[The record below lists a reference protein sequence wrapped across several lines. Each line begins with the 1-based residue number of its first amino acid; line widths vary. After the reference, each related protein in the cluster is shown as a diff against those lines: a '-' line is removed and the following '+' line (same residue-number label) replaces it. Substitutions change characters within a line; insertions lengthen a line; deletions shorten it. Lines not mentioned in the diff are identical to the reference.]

1 MKENEIL
8 REIMRDAK
16 IGWWQAD
23 RNRRV
28 FHISEGLRDLLGVA
42 SCDVTYEE
50 FGKMIT
56 PAYREYALASIGVR
70 GGAERLYPLQ
80 GPEGEIWC
88 YWKLLREEVAEDGGM
103 LLTGYFRVVD
113 PPSEVVRSEEK
124 QRINDLLFRLNS
136 ISQTL
141 LSLLKVDDLDAV
153 VDEILADVL
162 TMFDGGRAYII
173 ESDPEHRLYNCTYE
187 VTAENVAGEQELVS
201 GISMDEVP
209 WWTQR
214 IANGQPVIISSLDE
228 LPDEAFREREVL
240 AMQDIKS
247 LIAVPLL
254 SRDKVWGY
262 AGIDIVNRPR
272 RWTGEDFQWF
282 SSLINII
289 SLCIE
294 LQRSEREAQSERKYL
309 QSLYH
314 HMPLGYAQLR
324 VIRDEQGKPVDLLV
338 LDTNYTAD
346 KIMGTKRETYIGR
359 RISELG
365 LDMEQYLKTFTEVLR
380 SDGFIERDSFYE
392 ISKRWI
398 HSILYTTRSD
408 EVISLFSDTTEMRN
422 AHEAL
427 FNSEKMLRNIFDN
440 VQVGVELYDKE
451 GCLVDINTKNL
462 DIFGI
467 AAKEDVLGINFFENP
482 IVPEEIRRNVRNG
495 QEQSFRLDYPF
506 DRLGGYYPSRK
517 KGSVQIY
524 TKVTMLYDMYGELV
538 NFLVLN
544 IDNTE
549 INEAHHRLEEFE
561 SSFSLVSRFGKVG
574 YARFDL
580 VTRDGYAVPQ
590 WYRNLGEESD
600 TPMTQVIG
608 VYNHVNPEDREAIF
622 REIGR
627 VKANESNGF
636 TLDLRVGLRDGKSGW
651 TRVNVVRNPL
661 NTDPSKIEMVCVN
674 FDVTE
679 LKQTEK
685 SLIEAKN
692 KAEVSDRLKS
702 AFLANMSH
710 EIRTPLNAIVGFSNL
725 LAETDDIAERREYM
739 QVVEENNDLLLKLIS
754 DILDLSKIEAGTFEF
769 NYGMVDVNRMC
780 EEAVRA
786 LSLKVQDKPVEL
798 LFGDHEAQCCIV
810 GDKNRLLQV
819 ITNFINNAVKFTEQ
833 GSITLGYRR
842 EAGDLL
848 FYVEDTGKGISEE
861 HLRTVFDRFVKLNS
875 FAQGTGLGLS
885 ISKSIVEQ
893 MGGHIGVESEE
904 GRGSRFWFTIPAVA
918 CNAGPDDE
926 PSVVAEAPHPV
937 SRQDGKL
944 PLLLVAEDTD
954 SNFLLV
960 SLMFR
965 KEFDIVRAVNG
976 EEAVRICREMKPAAI
991 LMDIKMPVMD
1001 GLEATRRIRAFDPV
1015 VPIVAVTAFAY
1026 DRDRQKA
1033 LAAGANEYVA
1043 KPLSG
1048 EHIRRVLGTLLA
1060 GG

>member
-338 LDTNYTAD
+338 LDANYTAD
-346 KIMGTKRETYIGR
+346 KIMGTARETYIGR

-608 VYNHVNPEDREAIF
+608 IYNHVNPEDREAIF

-754 DILDLSKIEAGTFEF
+754 DILEF
-769 NYGMVDVNRMC
+769 NYGMLDVNRMC

-842 EAGDLL
+842 EARDLL

-976 EEAVRICREMKPAAI
+976 EEAVRICREMNPAAI

-1001 GLEATRRIRAFDPV
+1001 GFEAMRRIRAFDPA

-1060 GG
+1060 EI

>member
-228 LPDEAFREREVL
+228 LPDEAF
-240 AMQDIKS
+240 
-247 LIAVPLL
+247 
-254 SRDKVWGY
+254 
-262 AGIDIVNRPR
+262 
-272 RWTGEDFQWF
+272 
-282 SSLINII
+282 
-289 SLCIE
+289 
-294 LQRSEREAQSERKYL
+294 SEREAQSERKYL

-338 LDTNYTAD
+338 LDANYTAD
-346 KIMGTKRETYIGR
+346 KIMGTARETYIGR

-769 NYGMVDVNRMC
+769 NYGMLDVNRMC
-780 EEAVRA
+780 EEAVRS
-786 LSLKVQDKPVEL
+786 LRLKVQDKPVEL
-798 LFGDHEAQCCIV
+798 LFGDHEAQCRIV

>member
-1 MKENEIL
+1 
-8 REIMRDAK
+8 MRDAK

-42 SCDVTYEE
+42 SCEVTYEE

-80 GPEGEIWC
+80 GAEGEIWC
-88 YWKLLREEVAEDGGM
+88 YWKLLREEVADDGGM

-113 PPSEVVRSEEK
+113 PPSEVVNSQEK

-153 VDEILADVL
+153 VNKILADVL

-187 VTAENVAGEQELVS
+187 VTAENVTGEQELVS

-398 HSILYTTRSD
+398 HSILYTTRPD

-590 WYRNLGEESD
+590 WYHNLGEESD

-608 VYNHVNPEDREAIF
+608 IYNHVNPEDREAVF

-636 TLDLRVGLRDGKSGW
+636 TLDLRVGLRDGKNGW

-710 EIRTPLNAIVGFSNL
+710 EIRTPLNAIVGFAKL
-725 LAETDDIAERREYM
+725 IGEVETEEEKQQFIDIIDVNSE
-739 QVVEENNDLLLKLIS
+739 LLLQLIN
-754 DILDLSKIEAGTFEF
+754 DILDISKIEAGTLEF
-769 NYGMVDVNRMC
+769 RFRPMNLNDLCRSELEVH
-780 EEAVRA
+780 
-786 LSLKVQDKPVEL
+786 KPRVKPGVEL
-798 LFGDHEAQCCIV
+798 VFEERVANVEIV
-810 GDKNRLLQV
+810 CDQNRLAQV
-819 ITNFINNAVKFTEQ
+819 ISNLLNNAGKFTEE
-833 GSITLGYRR
+833 GEIRFGF
-842 EAGDLL
+842 DLKDGC
-848 FYVEDTGKGISEE
+848 VEFFVQDTGMGIPPEKA
-861 HLRTVFDRFVKLNS
+861 RNIFDRFVKLNDFVS
-875 FAQGTGLGLS
+875 GTGLGLA
-885 ISKSIVEQ
+885 ISKMIVEKLD
-893 MGGHIGVESEE
+893 GTIGVDSEPGKGTRFHFSIPVVHRDGSKNDE
-904 GRGSRFWFTIPAVA
+904 QLCAAPGR
-918 CNAGPDDE
+918 D
-926 PSVVAEAPHPV
+926 
-937 SRQDGKL
+937 DGKSWV
-944 PLLLVAEDTD
+944 LLVAEDSDT
-954 SNFLLV
+954 NFRLIEAVLSRRF
-960 SLMFR
+960 SL
-965 KEFDIVRAVNG
+965 VRAHTG
-976 EEAVRICREMKPAAI
+976 AEAVDMFGTVQPDAV
-991 LMDIKMPVMD
+991 LMDIRMPVMD
-1001 GLEATRRIRAFDPV
+1001 GLEATRRIRSVSAD
-1015 VPIVAVTAFAY
+1015 VPIIAMSAY
-1026 DRDRQKA
+1026 SSGSEIESARN
-1033 LAAGANEYVA
+1033 AGCNEFLV
-1043 KPLSG
+1043 KPLSQYSLHRALNAALVEFKG
-1048 EHIRRVLGTLLA
+1048 KGKS
-1060 GG
+1060 

>member
-247 LIAVPLL
+247 LIAVPLA

-338 LDTNYTAD
+338 LDANYTAD
-346 KIMGTKRETYIGR
+346 KIMGTARETYIGR

-710 EIRTPLNAIVGFSNL
+710 EIRTPLNAIVGFAKL
-725 LAETDDIAERREYM
+725 IGEVETEEEKQQFIDIIDVNSE
-739 QVVEENNDLLLKLIS
+739 LLLQLIN
-754 DILDLSKIEAGTFEF
+754 DILDISKIEAGTLEF
-769 NYGMVDVNRMC
+769 RFRPMNLNDLCRSELEVH
-780 EEAVRA
+780 
-786 LSLKVQDKPVEL
+786 KPRVKPGVEL
-798 LFGDHEAQCCIV
+798 VFEERVANVEIV
-810 GDKNRLLQV
+810 CDQNRLAQV
-819 ITNFINNAVKFTEQ
+819 ISNLLNNAGKFTEE
-833 GSITLGYRR
+833 GEIRFGF
-842 EAGDLL
+842 DLKDGC
-848 FYVEDTGKGISEE
+848 VEFFVQDTGMGIPPEKA
-861 HLRTVFDRFVKLNS
+861 RNIFDRFVKLNDFVS
-875 FAQGTGLGLS
+875 GTGLGLA
-885 ISKSIVEQ
+885 ISKMIVEKLD
-893 MGGHIGVESEE
+893 GTIGVDSEPGKGTRFHFSIPVVHRDGSKNDE
-904 GRGSRFWFTIPAVA
+904 QLCAAPGR
-918 CNAGPDDE
+918 D
-926 PSVVAEAPHPV
+926 
-937 SRQDGKL
+937 DGKSWV
-944 PLLLVAEDTD
+944 LLVAEDSDT
-954 SNFLLV
+954 NFRLIEAVLSRRF
-960 SLMFR
+960 SL
-965 KEFDIVRAVNG
+965 VRAHTG
-976 EEAVRICREMKPAAI
+976 AEAVDMFGTVQPDAV
-991 LMDIKMPVMD
+991 LMDIRMPVMD
-1001 GLEATRRIRAFDPV
+1001 GLEATRRIRSVSAD
-1015 VPIVAVTAFAY
+1015 VPIIAMSAY
-1026 DRDRQKA
+1026 SSGSEIESARN
-1033 LAAGANEYVA
+1033 AGCNEFLV
-1043 KPLSG
+1043 KPLSQYSLHRALNAALVEFKG
-1048 EHIRRVLGTLLA
+1048 KGKS
-1060 GG
+1060 

>member
-28 FHISEGLRDLLGVA
+28 FHISEGLRDLLGVC
-42 SCDVTYEE
+42 SCEVTYEE

-80 GPEGEIWC
+80 GAEGEIWC
-88 YWKLLREEVAEDGGM
+88 YWKLLREEVADDGGM

-113 PPSEVVRSEEK
+113 PPSEVVNSQEK

-153 VDEILADVL
+153 VNKILADVL

-187 VTAENVAGEQELVS
+187 VTAENVTGEQELVS

-272 RWTGEDFQWF
+272 IWTGEDYQWF

-324 VIRDEQGKPVDLLV
+324 VIRDRQGKPVDLLV

-346 KIMGTKRETYIGR
+346 KIMGAKRETYIGR

-365 LDMEQYLKTFTEVLR
+365 LDMEQYLETFAEVLR
-380 SDGFIERDSFYE
+380 SNGFIERDSFYE

-398 HSILYTTRSD
+398 HSILYTTRPD
-408 EVISLFSDTTEMRN
+408 EVISLFSDTTEMRS

-451 GCLVDINTKNL
+451 GRLVDINTKDL

-467 AAKEDVLGINFFENP
+467 EAKEVNFFENP
-482 IVPEEIRRNVRNG
+482 IVPGEIARNVRNG
-495 QEQSFRLDYPF
+495 LEQSFRLDYPF

-524 TKVTMLYDMYGELV
+524 TKVTMLYGMSGELV

-549 INEAHHRLEEFE
+549 INEAHNRLEEFE

-590 WYRNLGEESD
+590 WYHNLGEESD

-608 VYNHVNPEDREAIF
+608 IYNHVNPEDREAVF

-636 TLDLRVGLRDGKSGW
+636 TLDLRVGLRDGKNGW

-725 LAETDDIAERREYM
+725 LAETDEIGERREYM

-780 EEAVRA
+780 EEAVRS
-786 LSLKVQDKPVEL
+786 LRLKVQDRPVEL
-798 LFGDHEAQCCIV
+798 LFGDHEEQCRIV
-810 GDKNRLLQV
+810 GDKNRLMQV

-926 PSVVAEAPHPV
+926 LSVVAEAPHPV

-976 EEAVRICREMKPAAI
+976 EEAVRICREMNPAAI

-1001 GLEATRRIRAFDPV
+1001 GFEATRQIRRFDPA

-1060 GG
+1060 GV

>member
-338 LDTNYTAD
+338 LDANYTAD
-346 KIMGTKRETYIGR
+346 KIMGTARETYIGR

-710 EIRTPLNAIVGFSNL
+710 EIRTPLNAIVGFSTL
-725 LAETDDIAERREYM
+725 LACGDA
-739 QVVEENNDLLLKLIS
+739 DLSRQEIMEFTSLIEKNSQLLMVLIS
-754 DILDLSKIEAGTFEF
+754 DILDLSKIESNTMEFHFEK
-769 NYGMVDVNRMC
+769 V
-780 EEAVRA
+780 
-786 LSLKVQDKPVEL
+786 SLNGILESIYSAQKMNLRKGVEL
-798 LFGDHEAQCCIV
+798 LLDLPDRAAVIYT
-810 GDKNRLLQV
+810 DPTRLGQV
-819 ITNFINNAVKFTEQ
+819 VNNLINNAVKFTAE
-833 GSITLGYRR
+833 GRITIGYRLKDFATL
-842 EAGDLL
+842 EV
-848 FYVEDTGKGISEE
+848 FVEDTGTGMSEE
-861 HLRTVFDRFVKLNS
+861 VLAHIFERFYKGDAFV
-875 FAQGTGLGLS
+875 QGTGLGLA
-885 ISKSIVEQ
+885 ICRTIVERFH
-893 MGGHIGVESEE
+893 GKIEVASTLGK
-904 GRGSRFWFTIPAVA
+904 GSRFAIV
-918 CNAGPDDE
+918 
-926 PSVVAEAPHPV
+926 
-937 SRQDGKL
+937 L
-944 PLLLVAEDTD
+944 PQE
-954 SNFLLV
+954 
-960 SLMFR
+960 M
-965 KEFDIVRAVNG
+965 
-976 EEAVRICREMKPAAI
+976 RE
-991 LMDIKMPVMD
+991 
-1001 GLEATRRIRAFDPV
+1001 
-1015 VPIVAVTAFAY
+1015 
-1026 DRDRQKA
+1026 
-1033 LAAGANEYVA
+1033 
-1043 KPLSG
+1043 
-1048 EHIRRVLGTLLA
+1048 
-1060 GG
+1060 

>member
-1 MKENEIL
+1 
-8 REIMRDAK
+8 MRDAK

-42 SCDVTYEE
+42 SCEVTYEE

-80 GPEGEIWC
+80 GAEGEIWC
-88 YWKLLREEVAEDGGM
+88 YWKLLREEVADDGGM

-113 PPSEVVRSEEK
+113 PPSEVVNSQEK

-153 VDEILADVL
+153 VNKILADVL

-187 VTAENVAGEQELVS
+187 VTAENVTGEQELVS

-398 HSILYTTRSD
+398 HSILYTTRPD

-590 WYRNLGEESD
+590 WYHNLGEESD

-608 VYNHVNPEDREAIF
+608 IYNHVNPEDREAVF

-636 TLDLRVGLRDGKSGW
+636 TLDLRVGLRDGKNGW

-725 LAETDDIAERREYM
+725 LAETDEIGERREYM

-754 DILDLSKIEAGTFEF
+754 DILDLSKIEAGTLEFVHTDFEL
-769 NYGMVDVNRMC
+769 NKLMREKENVMR
-780 EEAVRA
+780 
-786 LSLKVQDKPVEL
+786 LKTDQNVEL
-798 LFGDHEAQCCIV
+798 VFEQRYETCHVRTDR
-810 GDKNRLLQV
+810 NRLSQLM
-819 ITNFINNAVKFTEQ
+819 INLLTNAAKFTHR
-833 GSITLGYRR
+833 GSIRFGYELR
-842 EAGDLL
+842 AGQLY
-848 FYVEDTGKGISEE
+848 FWVADTGCGIPAE
-861 HLRTVFDRFVKLNS
+861 RKDAVFERFVKLNS
-875 FAQGTGLGLS
+875 FKQGTGLGLS
-885 ISKSIVEQ
+885 ICRTIVEHL
-893 MGGHIGVESEE
+893 GGNIGVESEE
-904 GRGSRFWFTIPAVA
+904 GKGSTFWFTLPYVPGKQEPAKIPAQMLQTV
-918 CNAGPDDE
+918 PTVEKD
-926 PSVVAEAPHPV
+926 
-937 SRQDGKL
+937 KL
-944 PLLLVAEDTD
+944 VILIAEDNE
-954 SNFLLV
+954 SNYRLFESILRHEYKLLH
-960 SLMFR
+960 
-965 KEFDIVRAVNG
+965 AWNG
-976 EEAVRICREMKPAAI
+976 REAVDLFNRYTPHLV
-991 LMDIKMPVMD
+991 LMDINMPEMD
-1001 GLEATRRIRAFDPV
+1001 GYEATAQIRKQSAD
-1015 VPIVAVTAFAY
+1015 VPIIAVTAFAFASDEQKVLSSGFDGY
-1026 DRDRQKA
+1026 MPKPINARQLKTQ
-1033 LAAGANEYVA
+1033 
-1043 KPLSG
+1043 
-1048 EHIRRVLGTLLA
+1048 VLDMLRKRMTLI
-1060 GG
+1060 

>member
-272 RWTGEDFQWF
+272 IWTGEDYQWF

-324 VIRDEQGKPVDLLV
+324 VIRDRQGKPVDLLV

-346 KIMGTKRETYIGR
+346 KIMGAKRETYIGR

-365 LDMEQYLKTFTEVLR
+365 LDMEQYLETFAEVLR
-380 SDGFIERDSFYE
+380 SNGFIERDSFYE

-398 HSILYTTRSD
+398 HSILYTTRPD

-451 GCLVDINTKNL
+451 GYLVDINTKDL

-467 AAKEDVLGINFFENP
+467 EAKEDVLGVNFFENP
-482 IVPEEIRRNVRNG
+482 IVPGEIARNVRNG
-495 QEQSFRLDYPF
+495 LEQSFRLDYPF

-524 TKVTMLYDMYGELV
+524 TKVTMLYGMSGELV

-549 INEAHHRLEEFE
+549 INEAHNRLEEFE

-574 YARFDL
+574 YA
-580 VTRDGYAVPQ
+580 VPQ
-590 WYRNLGEESD
+590 WYHNLGEESD

-608 VYNHVNPEDREAIF
+608 IYNHVNPEDREAVF

-636 TLDLRVGLRDGKSGW
+636 TLDLRVGLRDGKNGW

-725 LAETDDIAERREYM
+725 LAETDEIGERREYM

-780 EEAVRA
+780 EEAVRS
-786 LSLKVQDKPVEL
+786 LRLKVQDRPVEL
-798 LFGDHEAQCCIV
+798 LFGDHEEQCRIV
-810 GDKNRLLQV
+810 GDKNRLMQV

-918 CNAGPDDE
+918 CNVGPDDE

-976 EEAVRICREMKPAAI
+976 EEAVRICREMNPAAI

-1001 GLEATRRIRAFDPV
+1001 GFEATRQIRRFDPA

-1060 GG
+1060 GV